1 MRRLFSFLMGFLIG
15 GAISAVIVFLVTPE
29 GKRSIRDMYQE
40 AYRSRKAELEDQL
53 QLKPD

>member
-15 GAISAVIVFLVTPE
+15 AAISAVIVMLVAPRGET
-29 GKRSIRDMYQE
+29 SIREMYDK

-53 QLKPD
+53 RL